1 MVIGASPNGE
11 AVSPAP
17 HPRSTAGRSEETL
30 SENLCILNVASAI
43 LEDIHDPRV
52 CSSLA
57 LNALAP
63 LARLDPPQASN
74 CCLPVAELVG

>member
-1 MVIGASPNGE
+1 MVIGPTPNGE

-17 HPRSTAGRSEETL
+17 YSRSTTGRCEETV
-30 SENLCILNVASAI
+30 SENLRILNVVGTI